1 MYAKVEAHPE
11 PILVD
16 GVTAQGFLALLYHG
30 WQTPQECESS
40 VTVQRLVKLVWAS
53 KIGYLIQ
60 ELPDAFE
67 RAFAQGRTV
76 AH

>member
-1 MYAKVEAHPE
+1 MYGISHYPVNSSIIGLVGEDYTP
-11 PILVD
+11 PQSLYQVPGIL
-16 GVTAQGFLALLYHG
+16 
-30 WQTPQECESS
+30 

>member
-1 MYAKVEAHPE
+1 MW
-11 PILVD
+11 
-16 GVTAQGFLALLYHG
+16 GVV
-30 WQTPQECESS
+30 